1 MILQE
6 IAVKTRARID
16 REKEIHTLREVRA
29 SALAMSSNTG
39 YPFFTALKKEG
50 LSYICEV
57 KKASPSKGI
66 IAEDFPYV
74 EIAKEYE
81 EAGASAVSVLT
92 EPYYFKGSDA
102 YLTEISKKISI
113 PIIRKDFT
121 IDEHQIYTAKLI
133 GACAILLICSLLSAE
148 EIKYY
153 LELARSLGLSAL
165 VEAHDEEEIETALK
179 AGARIVG
186 VNNRDLKTFKVDIS
200 NCLRLR
206 SLVPRDCVF
215 VAESGIKT
223 PEDIAKLKDAS
234 VDAVLIG
241 QTLMQ
246 AKDKKTALRELNG
259 GEL

>member
-6 IAVKTRARID
+6 IAEKTRARID
-16 REKEIHTLREVRA
+16 REKEIHPLSEVKA
-29 SALAMSSNTG
+29 SALAMSANTD

-66 IAEDFPYV
+66 IAEDFPYTQ
-74 EIAKEYE
+74 IAKEYE
-81 EAGASAVSVLT
+81 AAGASAVSVLT
-92 EPYYFKGSDA
+92 EPYYFKGSDS
-102 YLTEISKKISI
+102 YLTEISKIISL

-133 GACAILLICSLLSAE
+133 GASAILLICSLLSSE
-148 EIKYY
+148 QIKYY
-153 LELARSLGLSAL
+153 LEISRSLGLSAL
-165 VEAHDEEEIETALK
+165 VEAHDESEVETALK
-179 AGARIVG
+179 SGARIIG

-200 NCLRLR
+200 NCLKLR
-206 SLVPRDCVF
+206 SLVPNDCIF
-215 VAESGIKT
+215 VAESGISA
-223 PEDIAKLKDAS
+223 PEDIAKLKAAS

-246 AKDKKTALRELNG
+246 SKDKKAALRQLNG